1 MFRRD
6 ADGRGPVVA
15 HVVQH
20 LRPGGI
26 ESLVLGMIE
35 AEAAGLRQIAVSLD
49 GTADA
54 AMAGWP
60 RLRPLAGRL
69 HFMAKPGGLAP
80 ALVPRL
86 ARLFRAEG
94 VGVVQTHH
102 EGPLLYGG
110 PAARLVGA
118 RLVHVEHDAWHLADP
133 RAARRTRLLM
143 RALRPARVAVSGAV
157 AEAGEAALGLPFRV
171 IGNAVDDARFTPGDR
186 VAARRALGLP
196 PVGPLV
202 VAAARLEPV
211 KGIDVLIAAL
221 AHLPGDIRLAI
232 AGDGSRR
239 ADLEAQA
246 AALAPGRVIFLGRC
260 DDMPALYRAAD
271 VFALPSRHEGLP
283 LALLEAQS
291 CGCPA
296 VAADVGAVAGAL
308 DPATG
313 RLVPPEAPGAL
324 AAALAE
330 VLAGGAETAG
340 APRAFIRARH
350 SHAAMLSAY
359 HRIWGLAA

>member
-1 MFRRD
+1 MPRRD

-35 AEAAGLRQIAVSLD
+35 AGAAGARQIAVSLD
-49 GTADA
+49 GE
-54 AMAGWP
+54 AGQAQAHWP
-60 RLRPLAGRL
+60 RLGPLADRL
-69 HFMAKPGGLAP
+69 HFMARPAGLAP
-80 ALVPRL
+80 GLVPRL

-94 VGVVQTHH
+94 VDVVQTHH

-110 PAARLVGA
+110 LAARLAGA

-133 RAARRTRLLM
+133 RAARLTGALIRL
-143 RALRPARVAVSGAV
+143 LRPARVAVSGAV
-157 AEAGEAALGLPFRV
+157 AAAGEAALGLPFRV
-171 IGNAVDDARFTPGDR
+171 IGNAVDDARFAPGDR
-186 VAARRALGLP
+186 AAARRALGLP
-196 PVGPLV
+196 PGGPLV
-202 VAAARLEPV
+202 VTAARLEPV
-211 KGIDVLIAAL
+211 KGIDLLIAAL
-221 AHLPGDIRLAI
+221 ADLPGDIRLAI
-232 AGDGSRR
+232 AGEGDQH
-239 ADLEAQA
+239 AALAAQA
-246 AALAPGRVIFLGRC
+246 AALAPGRVFFLGRC

-296 VAADVGAVAGAL
+296 VAADVGAVAEAL

-313 RLVPPEAPGAL
+313 RLVPPEAPEAL

-330 VLAGGAETAG
+330 VLSRGAGPAG
-340 APRAFIRARH
+340 TPRAFVRARH
-350 SHAAMLSAY
+350 SHAGMLSAY
-359 HRIWGLAA
+359 RDLWERTA